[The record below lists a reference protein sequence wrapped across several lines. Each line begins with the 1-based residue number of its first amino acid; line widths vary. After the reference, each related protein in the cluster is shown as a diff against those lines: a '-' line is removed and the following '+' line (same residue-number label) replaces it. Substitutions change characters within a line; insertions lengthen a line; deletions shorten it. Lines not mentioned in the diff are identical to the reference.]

1 MAVFTCVAEKPV
13 MLAKDA
19 DVPHESADEIKRTSF
34 VAAKFTP
41 EICKMQAVA
50 SVHSV
55 VPVNAPFIVNAPTK

>member
-1 MAVFTCVAEKPV
+1 
-13 MLAKDA
+13 MLARDA
-19 DVPHESADEIKRTSF
+19 EVPHESADAINRTSF

-41 EICKMQAVA
+41 EICKMQAVV